1 MKSNVPKHP
10 IVLKDGWVET
20 IRNIASPNHDVRPEA
35 IIVTLI
41 VIHSISL
48 PPGQF
53 ESGMVENFF
62 TNKLPAG
69 AHPYIDE
76 LLEVKVSAHFF
87 VGRSGEITQF
97 VSINNRAWHAGL
109 STWQEQDNCNDFSVG
124 IEIEGSDFVPFTEE
138 QYSSLNELLK
148 LLFDALPSCGPHGVV
163 GHSDIAPG
171 RKTDPGPLFDWAKI
185 GIER

>member
-1 MKSNVPKHP
+1 MKSDAPKHP
-10 IVLKDGWVET
+10 IVMKDGWIET
-20 IRNIASPNHDVRPEA
+20 IRQIASPNHDVRPEG
-35 IIVTLI
+35 IVVKLI

-53 ESGMVENFF
+53 ESGMVEKFF
-62 TNKLPAG
+62 TNKLPSG

-109 STWQEQDNCNDFSVG
+109 STWKEQDNCNDFSVG
-124 IEIEGSDFVPFTEE
+124 IEIEGSDSVPFTEE
-138 QYSSLNELLK
+138 QYSSLNELLT
-148 LLFDALPSCGPHGVV
+148 LLLDALPSCGLHGVV
-163 GHSDIAPG
+163 GHSDIAPD

-185 GIER
+185 GVER